1 MNKMKWSISY
11 TTVFGTKLVESFKDR
26 DEAQA
31 RYEDLLPRTYGVFGD
46 LISVT
51 APIRSA
57 VKISESVS
65 PKKGNGSKQ
74 DIADMPEF
82 EEDCGGASAASLGAV
97 PTGVVRLAKRVRTN
111 N

>member
-1 MNKMKWSISY
+1 MSKGLNWSISY
-11 TTVFGTKLVESFKDR
+11 TTVFGKKLVESFKDR

-31 RYEDLLPRTYGVFGD
+31 RYEDLLPRTYGVLGD

-65 PKKGNGSKQ
+65 PKKGKDYKQ

-82 EEDCGGASAASLGAV
+82 EEDCGGASASSLGAV
-97 PTGVVRLAKRVRTN
+97 PTGVVKSINRG
-111 N
+111 

>member
-1 MNKMKWSISY
+1 MPTMNWSISY
-11 TTVFGTKLVESFKDR
+11 TNVFGKKLVESFKDR

-31 RYEDLLPRTYGVFGD
+31 RYEDLLPRTYGVLGD

-57 VKISESVS
+57 VKISESVP
-65 PKKGNGSKQ
+65 PKKGKDYKQ

-82 EEDCGGASAASLGAV
+82 EEDCGGASASSLGAV
-97 PTGVVRLAKRVRTN
+97 PTGVVKSINRG
-111 N
+111 

>member
-1 MNKMKWSISY
+1 MSKGLNWSISY

-65 PKKGNGSKQ
+65 PKKGKKHKQ

-97 PTGVVRLAKRVRTN
+97 PTGVVKSN
-111 N
+111 NRG